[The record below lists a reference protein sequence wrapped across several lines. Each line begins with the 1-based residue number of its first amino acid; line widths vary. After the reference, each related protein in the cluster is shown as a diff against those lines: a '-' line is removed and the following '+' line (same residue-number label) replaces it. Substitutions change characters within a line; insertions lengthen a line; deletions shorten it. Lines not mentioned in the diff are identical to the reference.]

1 MALTNVVYN
10 LLTWKL
16 VVIVIA
22 LISGAMSVTS
32 IIVKAKQPATV
43 ELCRDTVVI
52 DTKGAA
58 FSAHD
63 TTSVRHRLCRDTL
76 VAPR

>member
-1 MALTNVVYN
+1 MYN
-10 LLTWKL
+10 LMSWKL

-22 LISGAMSVTS
+22 LMVGAESVTS
-32 IIVKAKQPATV
+32 IIVKAKYPSTV

-63 TTSVRHRLCRDTL
+63 TTSVRHRLCHDTL
-76 VAPR
+76 IAPR